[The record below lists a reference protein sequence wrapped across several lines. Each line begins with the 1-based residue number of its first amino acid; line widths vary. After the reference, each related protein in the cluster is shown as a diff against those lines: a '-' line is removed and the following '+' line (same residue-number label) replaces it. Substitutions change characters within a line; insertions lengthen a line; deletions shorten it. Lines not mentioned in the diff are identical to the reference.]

1 MNFKEWYDINPYKD
15 KIDSY
20 NLSEKEKQK
29 LTPVVTSSSFLIEIR
44 KYYMEFVQR
53 KQRYIVPDFI
63 RSEFPIFYKKR
74 YFSILSY
81 YDLDIELKYLT
92 KHIPE
97 ASALKDSLIIKDS
110 YKDLLSS
117 EMKFFDLS
125 IEAGLPEVIRVKHDN
140 RVLGFK
146 FKVDRPK

>member
-1 MNFKEWYDINPYKD
+1 MNFKEWYDINPYKY

-29 LTPVVTSSSFLIEIR
+29 LTPVVTSSSFLTEAR
-44 KYYMEFVQR
+44 KYYLEFVQR
-53 KQRYIVPDFI
+53 KQRYIVPDFV

-74 YFSILSY
+74 YFSILNY
-81 YDLDIELKYLT
+81 YDLDNELKYII

-97 ASALKDSLIIKDS
+97 AVALKDSIILKDS

-125 IEAGLPEVIRVKHDN
+125 LEDGLREVIRVKHDD